1 MHAFQSGTSHEPSPR
16 PRVLAAGGVEP
27 TAASEALL
35 ARAHELLS
43 ALERVR
49 SELGAFGLGMQGSVR
64 VLASPPMLAERLPEH
79 IGRFMAQY
87 PSLNIGLDERTSPLK
102 YLRALRLNGVRRDL
116 RGSAAARQRGQ
127 RAAGRGALGLL
138 AAGRAGGRLPA
149 PVRRAAVADVEAAPL
164 SRARRR

>member
-116 RGSAAARQRGQ
+116 RGSAAARPTCSRP
-127 RAAGRGALGLL
+127 R
-138 AAGRAGGRLPA
+138 RAGASGSWASWRPTTGA
-149 PVRRAAVADVEAAPL
+149 SSA
-164 SRARRR
+164 SCRRRR